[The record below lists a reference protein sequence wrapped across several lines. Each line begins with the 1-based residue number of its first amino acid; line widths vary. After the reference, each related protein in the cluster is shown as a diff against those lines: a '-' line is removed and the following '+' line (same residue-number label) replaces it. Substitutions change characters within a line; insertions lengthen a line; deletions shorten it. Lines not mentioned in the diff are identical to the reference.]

1 MLHLLR
7 PRRPGPVFVC
17 SLNEA
22 GDFSREL
29 KAGLLVSISDP
40 ERRAITEA
48 RLGKMRASICP
59 LDFHDIERPAP
70 DMTAPESHHIEAA
83 LAALHRAPAHRAVLV
98 HCHAGISRSSAT
110 ALVLATARQM
120 RTGKAPDKA
129 VCDAFAQVS
138 AATPHARPN
147 MRVIEI
153 GAEALELAGTSF
165 VQSAWD
171 LHRTA

>member
-1 MLHLLR
+1 MFHLFH

-17 SLNEA
+17 SLDEA
-22 GDFSREL
+22 GDISRRL
-29 KAGLLVSISDP
+29 RAGLLVSISDP
-40 ERRAITEA
+40 ERRTITQV

-70 DMTAPESHHIEAA
+70 DMTAPESHHINTAISA
-83 LAALHRAPAHRAVLV
+83 LRRVPAHRPVLV

-110 ALVLATARQM
+110 ALVLATARQLHA
-120 RTGKAPDKA
+120 GKAPAEA
-129 VCDAFAQVS
+129 VSDAFSQVS

-147 MRVIEI
+147 MRIIEI
-153 GAEALELAGTSF
+153 GATALELSNTNF

-171 LHRTA
+171 LHRSS